1 MSQNQ
6 QIPLNGIDPS
16 GLEQILKMRQER
28 SQRTPKCARCR
39 NHNKVSA
46 LKGHKRY
53 CQWKDCMCS
62 KCTLI
67 AERQRVMAAQVAL
80 RRQQSQEEKEA
91 KDLEM
96 LLGGNANEILNLI
109 RKNEREG
116 HSSQAQLHDEQPV
129 DPNGGA
135 AKSDGSVGNDGSE
148 KSTSPQES
156 LTPPVKESC
165 LWSSPSISQYKRMRP
180 QKAHQ
185 RPSGSSLHSPGVQS
199 GVFLKQLSPEA
210 PAVPWGVFPFPYQFN
225 SLMYRPPYFR
235 YPAAA
240 AGLQVPAAVPPFGMF
255 PGLGA
260 AIRPHAA
267 ALEQL
272 FQSQNPEP

>member
-1 MSQNQ
+1 MSSQNNQ
-6 QIPLNGIDPS
+6 LALDGLGQAS
-16 GLEQILKMRQER
+16 LEQILKFRQER
-28 SQRTPKCARCR
+28 NQRTPKCARCR

-53 CQWKDCMCS
+53 CQWKDCMCQ

-109 RKNEREG
+109 RKTETEPGTAALADLDSADSNGATAEG
-116 HSSQAQLHDEQPV
+116 ASRKRKEPCRADS
-129 DPNGGA
+129 
-135 AKSDGSVGNDGSE
+135 GSGQEDSE
-148 KSTSPQES
+148 KSASPQGS
-156 LTPPVKESC
+156 ITPPVKEETVQI
-165 LWSSPSISQYKRMRP
+165 SPSSTP
-180 QKAHQ
+180 A
-185 RPSGSSLHSPGVQS
+185 SGSSLPSPNCQQG
-199 GVFLKQLSPEA
+199 GFLKQLPNET
-210 PAVPWGVFPFPYQFN
+210 VPWNVFTFPYQF
-225 SLMYRPPYFR
+225 MYRPPYFR

-240 AGLQVPAAVPPFGMF
+240 PGLPTMPSVPPFGVF
-255 PGLGA
+255 PGIG

-267 ALEQL
+267 TIEQL
-272 FQSQNPEP
+272 FQNHNASESS